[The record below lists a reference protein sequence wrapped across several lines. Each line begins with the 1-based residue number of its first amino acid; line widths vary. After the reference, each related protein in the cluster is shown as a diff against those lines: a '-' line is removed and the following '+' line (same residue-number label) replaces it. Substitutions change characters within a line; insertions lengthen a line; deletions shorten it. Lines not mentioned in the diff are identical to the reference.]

1 VVSTPLSLT
10 RAHVQSLVGKLK
22 KSLSHAV
29 WPREK
34 KKANQTKKGPCQT
47 FYTMLNSR
55 WMKESNIKIQT
66 IKILGEAI
74 RKKKKTVNEVMDWGK
89 PFEI

>member
-1 VVSTPLSLT
+1 M
-10 RAHVQSLVGKLK
+10 AKGKKKKGKPNK
-22 KSLSHAV
+22 KS
-29 WPREK
+29 
-34 KKANQTKKGPCQT
+34 PCQT
-47 FYTMLNSR
+47 FYTTLNSR

-89 PFEI
+89 PLEI

>member
-1 VVSTPLSLT
+1 M
-10 RAHVQSLVGKLK
+10 QCGQGK
-22 KSLSHAV
+22 
-29 WPREK
+29 K

-74 RKKKKTVNEVMDWGK
+74 RKKKKKTVNEVMDWGK